1 MNLLG
6 AQDTS
11 VSQAPTAPAT
21 DATTIATATAT
32 PIAAPTT
39 AATDAAAAAAATM
52 YNNYEL
58 VSTDQILKRKKNL
71 LWAQTMPDALFGL
84 FSSLLSF
91 LLFKILT
98 TSKFI
103 S

>member
-1 MNLLG
+1 MNWLG
-6 AQDTS
+6 AQDAD
-11 VSQAPTAPAT
+11 VCQAPTAPAT
-21 DATTIATATAT
+21 DATT
-32 PIAAPTT
+32 
-39 AATDAAAAAAATM
+39 M
-52 YNNYEL
+52 NNDYVL

-71 LWAQTMPDALFGL
+71 LWAQTTPDALFGL
-84 FSSLLSF
+84 FSSLLSI